1 MQGETPTQPRDAP
14 LKRTAADK
22 PQQAV
27 QHEQVLLAERAI
39 VRIGIALLE
48 AFNGSSPLMT
58 KRGRL
63 HVGGYPIGSGWF
75 FTETGLLVTC
85 EHVRNSCRTKIDAAG
100 GGCFVVCPYLG
111 SGQSISWEHAW
122 EADVVAHTGPHDG
135 EVASTTAEASAVA
148 LSSRVDAAVLRLRC
162 ELVTQVPV
170 RRDAIA
176 VPQVNQ
182 PIDYVHIGTSTSLQ
196 HLQDLYCLGFPGA
209 GGLATPTPTKGSYSG
224 RDPGADGGWLKYDGR
239 MLAGHSG
246 GPFVTADGLVVGWNV
261 RGVGQYDGGL
271 THAKPVEAA
280 RECIER
286 ALACSP
292 KADGSYFVWSELLAR
307 ADGELLAKRQR
318 TEPSAGVH
326 LATESASAASG
337 NTAAVHDHQVHT
349 LIFVCNPERAPL
361 PSAHAEADAV
371 QQCFAPHGRRAIVQH
386 GGDAAKLR
394 ELLGHHQ
401 PRILHYIGHADAK
414 HPLNKELTLGFTASD
429 GALITIL
436 PETVLEVLTS
446 LSATSFLELVVL
458 NGCCSITIAKK
469 VAAAGI
475 PAICWDTVVD
485 DKPAAAF
492 GPPLYEHLLQHAEK
506 PLYESLPA
514 AFQQAVLAVKAL
526 AGTKAKANGDR
537 SDGYA
542 LADPAAQP
550 RNSTGGIL
558 GTSPDGSGRQ
568 AAGLPVLISRV
579 RFPPAK
585 DGATR
590 LPSPRFP
597 AVDSTNGRDE
607 QIGLLH
613 EHFFPVVPGA
623 LSAAPARQAVLQA
636 IRGLGGIGKV

>member
-1 MQGETPTQPRDAP
+1 MPTDAP
-14 LKRTAADK
+14 IDFWISEELKKQHAEHTHDEQSPTLRNLDTAQIEKFQAQLEAYPTKVKPSGRFTFECGMGAGRVRLSPGEERVERSYWFEMPGSTRADPLYTIVHAHFSGLWQDYVENPSDELAGSITQINVRHSLAGPRLK
-22 PQQAV
+22 FKDEKFYGIA
-27 QHEQVLLAERAI
+27 AEREGGTCMFDHRRHGGPWNWRQDQAI
-39 VRIGIALLE
+39 IDQAITNAGFVEPGR
-48 AFNGSSPLMT
+48 
-58 KRGRL
+58 RGKPASL
-63 HVGGYPIGSGWF
+63 
-75 FTETGLLVTC
+75 
-85 EHVRNSCRTKIDAAG
+85 
-100 GGCFVVCPYLG
+100 
-111 SGQSISWEHAW
+111 AW
-122 EADVVAHTGPHDG
+122 
-135 EVASTTAEASAVA
+135 
-148 LSSRVDAAVLRLRC
+148 VLRL
-162 ELVTQVPV
+162 
-170 RRDAIA
+170 
-176 VPQVNQ
+176 
-182 PIDYVHIGTSTSLQ
+182 LQ
-196 HLQDLYCLGFPGA
+196 LFDDHPFYRGA
-209 GGLATPTPTKGSYSG
+209 S
-224 RDPGADGGWLKYDGR
+224 DGADPPG
-239 MLAGHSG
+239 
-246 GPFVTADGLVVGWNV
+246 
-261 RGVGQYDGGL
+261 
-271 THAKPVEAA
+271 
-280 RECIER
+280 
-286 ALACSP
+286 
-292 KADGSYFVWSELLAR
+292 
-307 ADGELLAKRQR
+307 AKRQR
-318 TEPSAGVH
+318 TEPSAGSPSYGVVH
-326 LATESASAASG
+326 PDTESVTAASG

-414 HPLNKELTLGFTASD
+414 HPLNKELTLGFTAPD

-436 PETVLEVLTS
+436 PKTVLELLTS
-446 LSATSFLELVVL
+446 LSAASFLELVVL
-458 NGCCSITIAKK
+458 NGCCSTTIAKK

-558 GTSPDGSGRQ
+558 GTIPDGSGRQ

-585 DGATR
+585 EGATP

-607 QIGLLH
+607 QIELLH

-636 IRGLGGIGKV
+636 IRGLGGIGKVSLHPHCSPRQSA